1 MATFFTFN
9 TGAFIDGTTQIG
21 NLAITSDPAAHP
33 EFTWWAGAD
42 DVSRYVL
49 ADQVASRPANSQ
61 IPGATINFRFLGSAD
76 KTDASYLAL
85 VNQVS
90 GQNFTVVQDA
100 TNWLNVNGYWTSE
113 GSSSL
118 TDVLTDNLVLKVD
131 ASNASSY
138 PGTGT
143 TWYDLSGN
151 DYDGTL
157 TNGASYSSEFGGVMI
172 FTGSNSQYITFGDP
186 IETRLTSS
194 NAVTYQIWVR
204 GESGSAGNDTQIPAF
219 NKIGDD
225 GYNAYG
231 VQCEMYLA
239 GAGTDI
245 DDSGIYTYITNAT
258 HSGDMF
264 GFYDNAFSPLP
275 NWHTNT
281 IMTTGS
287 WYFITVTAQLE
298 ATIGTLYNNN
308 QLYSGQPQDGIVP
321 NFENSASLELGRSY
335 NEPITVVGPINS
347 YLNGKIGAFYVYNR
361 QLSQS
366 EITSNFNATKA
377 RYGY

>member
-1 MATFFTFN
+1 MATFFALN
-9 TGAFIDGTTQIG
+9 TGSYVTGTTQIG
-21 NLAITSDPAAHP
+21 NLIITSDPTSYP
-33 EFTWWAGAD
+33 GFTWWGA
-42 DVSRYVL
+42 VSDNTLSNRYVICRQVTPRRANAL
-49 ADQVASRPANSQ
+49 LPADITV
-61 IPGATINFRFLGSAD
+61 NFGFLGSAD

-100 TNWLNVNGYWTSE
+100 TNWLNVNGYWTSQ
-113 GSSSL
+113 GSSNI
-118 TDVLTDNLVLKVD
+118 TDVLTDGLVLKVD

-172 FTGSNSQYITFGDP
+172 FTGSNSQYITFNDP

-204 GESGSAGNDTQIPAF
+204 GESGSAGNAGIIPTF
-219 NKIGDD
+219 NKLI
-225 GYNAYG
+225 YNDNFAG
-231 VQCEMYLA
+231 ITTEMYLL
-239 GAGTDI
+239 GANKTPGND
-245 DDSGIYTYITNAT
+245 GIYSYINYA
-258 HSGDMF
+258 SDGGDM
-264 GFYDNAFSPLP
+264 DAFS
-275 NWHTNT
+275 TT
-281 IMTTGS
+281 TGTTMTTGS
-287 WYFITVTAQLE
+287 WYFISVTAQLG

-308 QLYSGQPQDGIVP
+308 QLYDSQNGFDDVP

-335 NEPITVVGPINS
+335 NEPITVVGPVNS

-361 QLSQS
+361 QLSQA
-366 EITSNFNATKA
+366 EVTSNFNATKA